1 MQQYCTGNS
10 LPARQLGCRCAALS
24 TQSCDSRAGGKTGS
38 VNRLVSWNA
47 RAAVHQADPPVPQA
61 SRLLQDSLLTSTAS
75 QAHQSCSS
83 ILISMCHGQQ
93 RSRQLQQRPTWQEW
107 EEGMVLLIIVTACC
121 NALIKDSVPDQQAW
135 GSCMMA
141 TTVSRC
147 GSALIPV
154 QLFRDDQRAQQLAL
168 HKKFCLIT
176 ASSCLE
182 GG

>member
-1 MQQYCTGNS
+1 
-10 LPARQLGCRCAALS
+10 
-24 TQSCDSRAGGKTGS
+24 
-38 VNRLVSWNA
+38 
-47 RAAVHQADPPVPQA
+47 
-61 SRLLQDSLLTSTAS
+61 
-75 QAHQSCSS
+75 
-83 ILISMCHGQQ
+83 
-93 RSRQLQQRPTWQEW
+93 
-107 EEGMVLLIIVTACC
+107 MVLLIIVTACC